1 MPSVV
6 LKKMVISG
14 FDKRAVDSDIA
25 DAIDFMVD
33 KVLGNTSHYLAS
45 CHSYFQYVRT
55 TIMRNGDLRPTT
67 SSFIPLFSWRLLVK
81 KYWHLD

>member
-1 MPSVV
+1 MMPSVV

-33 KVLGNTSHYLAS
+33 KVQGNTLHYLAS
-45 CHSYFQYVRT
+45 
-55 TIMRNGDLRPTT
+55 
-67 SSFIPLFSWRLLVK
+67 
-81 KYWHLD
+81 

>member
-1 MPSVV
+1 MMPSVV

-33 KVLGNTSHYLAS
+33 KVLGNTLHYLAS
-45 CHSYFQYVRT
+45 CHSYFQYV
-55 TIMRNGDLRPTT
+55 MGN
-67 SSFIPLFSWRLLVK
+67 FSYKVGRLK
-81 KYWHLD
+81 TMI